1 MLRSNPILNRKQRLV
16 LFKIF
21 AMLSLVRWYNVLL
34 INIGLYLSA
43 IFLLHSESEW
53 ISTLLDR
60 DLHIII
66 LSLDFFIMAG
76 YIINAF
82 YDFEKD
88 LVNNPKGTVFSR
100 IVSKTF
106 CLRTYFLFNF
116 LGTVLAAFVDW
127 KILFYNCVLCFMLWL
142 YSHKLRKM
150 LLVGE
155 LSASV
160 LTIAPFVSLSLY
172 YWHTNLKIFLYIGF
186 LFVLTLTREMV
197 KKLVGMKGDL
207 VYGEKSLPIVWGVPK
222 TKVLIYL
229 TMLTSLFPI
238 GILFTEIKDRPVF
251 YYLIFSSILIIT
263 AMFFMFFAKDKRG
276 FNLVNIMYK
285 LILTLSVFAIT
296 LA

>member
-1 MLRSNPILNRKQRLV
+1 
-16 LFKIF
+16 
-21 AMLSLVRWYNVLL
+21 MLSLVRWYNVLL

-116 LGTVLAAFVDW
+116 LGTVLAAFIDW

>member
-53 ISTLLDR
+53 ISTLLDQE
-60 DLHIII
+60 LHISI

-116 LGTVLAAFVDW
+116 IGSILATFIDW
-127 KILFYNCVLCFMLWL
+127 KILLYNCVLCFTLWL

-155 LSASV
+155 FSASV

-207 VYGEKSLPIVWGVPK
+207 VYGEKSLPIALGVPK
-222 TKVLIYL
+222 TKALIYL
-229 TMLTSLFPI
+229 TMLTSLLPI

-251 YYLIFSSILIIT
+251 YYLIFSSVLIIT

>member
-1 MLRSNPILNRKQRLV
+1 M
-16 LFKIF
+16 FKIF

-116 LGTVLAAFVDW
+116 LGTVLAAFIDW

>member
-1 MLRSNPILNRKQRLV
+1 
-16 LFKIF
+16 
-21 AMLSLVRWYNVLL
+21 
-34 INIGLYLSA
+34 
-43 IFLLHSESEW
+43 
-53 ISTLLDR
+53 
-60 DLHIII
+60 
-66 LSLDFFIMAG
+66 MAG

-116 LGTVLAAFVDW
+116 LGTVLAAFIDW

>member
-116 LGTVLAAFVDW
+116 LGTVLAAFIDW

>member
-16 LFKIF
+16 LFKVF

-53 ISTLLDR
+53 ISTLLDHK
-60 DLHIII
+60 LHVSI

-106 CLRTYFLFNF
+106 CLRIYFLFNF
-116 LGTVLAAFVDW
+116 MGTILAVFIDW
-127 KILFYNCVLCFMLWL
+127 KILLYNCVLCFTLWL

-150 LLVGE
+150 LLAGE

-160 LTIAPFVSLSLY
+160 LTIAPFISLSLY
-172 YWHTNLKIFLYIGF
+172 YWHTNLKIVLYIGF

-207 VYGEKSLPIVWGVPK
+207 VYGEKSLPIVWGVLK

-229 TMLTSLFPI
+229 TMLISLLPI

-251 YYLIFSSILIIT
+251 YYLIFSSVLIIT
-263 AMFFMFFAKDKRG
+263 AMFFLIFAKDKRG